1 MKKIII
7 LLVIIALVG
16 GIYAAWKYRV
26 DVAAV
31 CLKVR
36 NEIAETFGKTAFKKI
51 SQAPLSDG
59 MIKSTFQTTDRMN
72 DDIEISIISKEPIVL
87 ASSRKNDD
95 KTVVVFQP
103 SNR

>member
-26 DVAAV
+26 GVASV

-36 NEIAETFGKTAFKKI
+36 NEIAETFGKTAFKKT
-51 SQAPLSDG
+51 SHVALADG
-59 MIKSTFQTTDRMN
+59 MLKSTFRTTDRMN

-87 ASSRKNDD
+87 ASSRKDTD

-103 SNR
+103 ANR